1 MAERYNKAQLV
12 EDLSLHIDVQ
22 SKAAAVRI
30 IDFITETIAEQ
41 LAQGNDVTIGSFGKF
56 EKTKDGKPTGIIVP
70 KFAAFKDLKEAVA

>member
-41 LAQGNDVTIGSFGKF
+41 LAKGNDVTIGSFGKF
-56 EKTKDGKPTGIIVP
+56 EKFTRQNGTTTP
-70 KFAAFKDLKEAVA
+70 KFRAYSALKATVG

>member
-22 SKAAAVRI
+22 SKAAAIRI

-56 EKTKDGKPTGIIVP
+56 EKFTRQNGTTTPSFVHTQL
-70 KFAAFKDLKEAVA
+70 LKLR